1 MSGPS
6 PRSQPSGLS
15 PMDGLLVLM
24 VIAWG
29 ANYSLLKRAFEE
41 VPPAAFNTL
50 RMGFSSAVFL
60 GGIWMARRHASRSA
74 TGPSSVFHTPH
85 PLTSRDRWD
94 LVWLGVVGHCLY
106 QLFFVGGLARTT
118 ASNAALIFGASPV
131 AVAII
136 SAAIGQERV
145 GPLHWLGAV
154 LSTAGIYFAV
164 GHGAAVGG
172 GTLTGDLLM
181 LGAVG
186 CWSLYTIG
194 GGRLMSRHS
203 PLFVTGVAMALGT
216 VPYALLATPELVRLD
231 WSNVSTTV
239 WLMLFPSG
247 LFALNFAFLVWYTA
261 VQKLGPARTSI
272 YSNAVP
278 LVAMITAAIFLGEPI
293 TGSKVIG
300 VAAVLA
306 GVVLTRMQ
314 NPVRALSRKS

>member
-24 VIAWG
+24 VVAWG

-60 GGIWMARRHASRSA
+60 AAIWLAKRRARRSA
-74 TGPSSVFHTPH
+74 AVASSVFYTPH
-85 PLTSRDRWD
+85 PLTTRDRWD
-94 LVWLGVVGHCLY
+94 LLWLGFVGHCLY
-106 QLFFVGGLARTT
+106 QLCFVGGLARTT

-131 AVAII
+131 AVAIMT
-136 SAAIGQERV
+136 AAIGHERV
-145 GPLHWLGAV
+145 GRLHWLGAV
-154 LSTAGIYFAV
+154 LSTVGIYFVV
-164 GHGAAVGG
+164 GYGASVQG
-172 GTLTGDLLM
+172 GTIVGDLIM
-181 LGAVG
+181 LGAVA
-186 CWSLYTIG
+186 CWSVYTIG

-203 PLFVTGVAMALGT
+203 PLFVTGTTMAIGT
-216 VPYALLATPELVRLD
+216 VPYALLSIPTLLRLD
-231 WSNVSTTV
+231 WSSVSPTV
-239 WLMLFPSG
+239 WLILFPSG

-261 VQKLGPARTSI
+261 VQKLGAARTSI

-293 TGSKVIG
+293 TGSKLVG
-300 VAAVLA
+300 VTAVLG
-306 GVVLTRMQ
+306 GVVLTRI
-314 NPVRALSRKS
+314 RRSSSK

>member
-24 VIAWG
+24 VVAWG

-41 VPPAAFNTL
+41 VPPAAFNAL
-50 RMGFSSAVFL
+50 RMGFSSVVFL
-60 GGIWMARRHASRSA
+60 VAIQAARRQAGRSA
-74 TGPSSVFHTPH
+74 AAPSSVFYTSHA
-85 PLTSRDRWD
+85 LTSRDRWD
-94 LVWLGVVGHCLY
+94 LLWLGVVGHCLY
-106 QLFFVGGLARTT
+106 QLFFAGGLARTS

-131 AVAII
+131 AVAIMT
-136 SAAIGQERV
+136 AAIGHERV
-145 GPLHWLGAV
+145 GLLHWLGAV
-154 LSTAGIYFAV
+154 LSTAGIYFVV
-164 GHGAAVGG
+164 GHGAATGG
-172 GTLTGDLLM
+172 GRLSGDLLM
-181 LGAVG
+181 LGAVA
-186 CWSLYTIG
+186 CWSIYTIG

-203 PLFVTGVAMALGT
+203 PLFVTGMTMAIGT
-216 VPYALLATPELVRLD
+216 VPYALLALPSLFRLD
-231 WSNVSTTV
+231 WSSVSATV
-239 WLMLFPSG
+239 WLLLFPSG

-261 VQKLGPARTSI
+261 VRKLGPARTSI

-314 NPVRALSRKS
+314 KPVRAASHRS